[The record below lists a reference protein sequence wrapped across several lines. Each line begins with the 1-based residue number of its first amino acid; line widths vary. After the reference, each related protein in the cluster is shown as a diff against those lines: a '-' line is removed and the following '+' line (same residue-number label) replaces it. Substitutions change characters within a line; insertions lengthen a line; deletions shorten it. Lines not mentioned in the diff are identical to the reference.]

1 MDRPSALMNASAG
14 DDEDAD
20 DPVDELVERVVPVRD
35 AVALLAEHVHADA
48 DQRDNRDDEAEGLD
62 PSERG
67 AHRAG
72 ESRRKACLGF
82 ARSARTMPYA
92 AADAMCSSIILL

>member
-1 MDRPSALMNASAG
+1 MSRWMKRSRAG

-48 DQRDNRDDEAEGLD
+48 DQRDNRW
-62 PSERG
+62 
-67 AHRAG
+67 
-72 ESRRKACLGF
+72 
-82 ARSARTMPYA
+82 
-92 AADAMCSSIILL
+92 